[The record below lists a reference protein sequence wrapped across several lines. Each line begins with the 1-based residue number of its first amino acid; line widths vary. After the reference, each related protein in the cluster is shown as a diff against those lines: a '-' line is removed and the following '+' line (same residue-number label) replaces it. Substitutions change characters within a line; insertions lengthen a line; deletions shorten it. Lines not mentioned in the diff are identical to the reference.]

1 MKPDHAR
8 YPTLSPSN
16 RRSPWRIHVLL
27 LSISLCLNAC
37 VSWYKGNTATAEE
50 LLAAA
55 GFQPY
60 YPQDGREEANLKTI
74 PQGQLLRVHGA
85 VKPTYL
91 WADDDECDC
100 IFVGGETQ
108 YGQLKQLTLSKHQA
122 DEALRAAEYRENQSL
137 NRGDYQGVMGGYW

>member
-1 MKPDHAR
+1 VPERLRKLVQRQHGDRRGIAR
-8 YPTLSPSN
+8 RRWLSTLLPPG
-16 RRSPWRIHVLL
+16 R
-27 LSISLCLNAC
+27 
-37 VSWYKGNTATAEE
+37 
-50 LLAAA
+50 A
-55 GFQPY
+55 GGSQPQNH
-60 YPQDGREEANLKTI
+60 PPR
-74 PQGQLLRVHGA
+74 GQLLRVHGA

>member
-1 MKPDHAR
+1 MP
-8 YPTLSPSN
+8 
-16 RRSPWRIHVLL
+16 LL
-27 LSISLCLNAC
+27 LLFTSLYLTGC

-55 GFQPY
+55 GFHPY
-60 YPQDGREEANLKTI
+60 YPQDAREETNLKTI
-74 PQGQLLRVHGA
+74 PQQQLLRVHGA

-108 YGQLKQLTLSKHQA
+108 YNQLKQLTLSKHQA
-122 DEALRAAEYRENQSL
+122 DEALRAAEYRENWVLDS
-137 NRGDYQGVMGGYW
+137 GGYQGVMGGYW